1 MRIYALNEDTKM
13 EEFLK
18 PFKALSDETR
28 LRMLNILT
36 VQECC
41 VCEVMQVLGISQTR
55 ASRNLKILEEAGF
68 LHARRDG
75 TWVYYSLNDDSD
87 KNFAA
92 ALAKITGHFTT
103 RSPLFKT
110 DRKHLKKAKRAGL
123 CCGEKSKICN
133 NLRTAGGN

>member
-1 MRIYALNEDTKM
+1 M

-36 VQECC
+36 AQECC

>member
-1 MRIYALNEDTKM
+1 M

>member
-1 MRIYALNEDTKM
+1 M

-36 VQECC
+36 AQECC

-68 LHARRDG
+68 LQARRDG
-75 TWVYYSLNDDSD
+75 TWVYYSLNDDSV

-103 RSPLFKT
+103 RSPLFKK
-110 DRKHLKKAKRAGL
+110 DRKHLKKAKRLGL
-123 CCGEKSKICN
+123 CCGENSKICK
-133 NLRTAGGN
+133 NLETAGGNR

>member
-1 MRIYALNEDTKM
+1 M

-28 LRMLNILT
+28 LRMLNVLT
-36 VQECC
+36 AQECC

-68 LHARRDG
+68 LQARRDG
-75 TWVYYSLNDDSD
+75 TWVYYSLNDDSV

-103 RSPLFKT
+103 RSPLFKK

-123 CCGEKSKICN
+123 CCGENSKICK
-133 NLRTAGGN
+133 NLGTAGGNR

>member
-1 MRIYALNEDTKM
+1 M

-36 VQECC
+36 EQECC

-68 LHARRDG
+68 LQARRTG
-75 TWVYYSLNDDSD
+75 LGFIIRSTVIRL
-87 KNFAA
+87 
-92 ALAKITGHFTT
+92 KIS
-103 RSPLFKT
+103 RRPW
-110 DRKHLKKAKRAGL
+110 RK
-123 CCGEKSKICN
+123 
-133 NLRTAGGN
+133 